1 MHDATIWIQWLGR
14 TMKNLQLKLLQKTL
28 EKARFGVCVLDASRR
43 FIYVNG
49 AFASK
54 FDVRIEDLL
63 GFSYLSLHP
72 QLGHLP
78 NFHELFGSKNPDAQE
93 HCLFRSRSGES
104 RHLRLQSGLLEEEGE
119 SFRMMSV
126 VDLSDYT
133 ATATTKRIT
142 G

>member
-1 MHDATIWIQWLGR
+1 MGQA
-14 TMKNLQLKLLQKTL
+14 MKNLQLKLLQKTL

-78 NFHELFGSKNPDAQE
+78 NFHELFGSKITDAQE
-93 HCLFRSRSGES
+93 HCLYRSRTGES
-104 RHLRLQSGLLEEEGE
+104 RHLRLQSDVLEEEGE

-133 ATATTKRIT
+133 TNSSFKRAT